1 MHCNNS
7 IRIGTC
13 TLFCTLLMM
22 AFSMT
27 TFAQSAEDK
36 GLAIAVEADLR
47 DQGWIDSKVEMQMIL
62 RNAKGNES
70 KRQMRLS
77 SLEVPE
83 DGDKS
88 LTIFDTPRD
97 IKGTGLLTFSH
108 KQGDDDQWLNL
119 PALKRVK
126 RIASRNKSGP
136 FVGSEFAFEDLSS
149 QEVEKYTYQWLRDE
163 SYDGQMVYVIERRP
177 IDPNSGYTR
186 QEAWID
192 KAHYRLLKVDYYD
205 RKQSLLKTLK
215 LTEYQ
220 RYLENT
226 WRPSKM
232 SMFNHQTGKSTDLL
246 WQQYRFNTGLSD
258 RDFTRNSLQR
268 AR

>member
-1 MHCNNS
+1 MRYKTS
-7 IRIGTC
+7 LRMG
-13 TLFCTLLMM
+13 
-22 AFSMT
+22 
-27 TFAQSAEDK
+27 FAMVCFLATAAVLAGPAEDK
-36 GLAIAVEADLR
+36 GLAIAIEADRR
-47 DQGWIDSKVEMQMIL
+47 DQGWKDSKVEMQMIL

-70 KRQMRLS
+70 RRQLRLA

-88 LTIFDTPRD
+88 LTIFDPPRD

-126 RIASRNKSGP
+126 RIASKNKSGP

-163 SYDGQMVYVIERRP
+163 NYEGQDVFVIERRP
-177 IDPNSGYTR
+177 IDRNSGYTR

-192 KAHYRLLKVDYYD
+192 KAFYRLLKVDYYD

-215 LTEYQ
+215 STEFK

-232 SMFNHQTGKSTDLL
+232 SMYNHQTGKSTDLL
-246 WQQYRFNTGLSD
+246 WNQYRFNTGLSD
-258 RDFTRNSLQR
+258 KDFTRNSLQR
-268 AR
+268 TR